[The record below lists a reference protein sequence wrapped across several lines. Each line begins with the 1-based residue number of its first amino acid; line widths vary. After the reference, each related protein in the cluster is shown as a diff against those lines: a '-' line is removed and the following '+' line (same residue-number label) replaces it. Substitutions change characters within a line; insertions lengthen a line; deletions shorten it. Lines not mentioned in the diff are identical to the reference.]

1 LAGDAVGLLVE
12 SHEGRPTKIEGNPD
26 HPASLGATS
35 AFHQAWIL
43 GFCDTDRSQ
52 TVKFLG
58 HERTSEDANAACQAA
73 LEIEI
78 EEQGTGL
85 RVLIESVVSP
95 TLSNQIEELLEKFPK
110 ARWHSYAPISR
121 EAAERGAEMAF
132 GAPLAPRYDFRN
144 ADVILS
150 LDADFLS

>member
-1 LAGDAVGLLVE
+1 SRDIVPHVRPPEEMIPGRPLFYATTMTLAGDAVGLLVE

-35 AFHQAWIL
+35 AFHQASIL
-43 GFCDTDRSQ
+43 VLYDPDRSQ

-58 HERTSEDANAACQAA
+58 HERTWEDANAAIQAA
-73 LEIEI
+73 LEIEV

-85 RVLIESVVSP
+85 RVLTESVVSP

-110 ARWHSYAPISR
+110 ARWHSYAPIS
-121 EAAERGAEMAF
+121 
-132 GAPLAPRYDFRN
+132 
-144 ADVILS
+144 
-150 LDADFLS
+150 